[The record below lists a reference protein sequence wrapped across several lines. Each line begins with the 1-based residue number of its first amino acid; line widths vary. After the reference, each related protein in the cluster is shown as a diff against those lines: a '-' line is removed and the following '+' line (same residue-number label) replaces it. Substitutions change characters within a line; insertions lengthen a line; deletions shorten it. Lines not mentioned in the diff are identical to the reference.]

1 MSLSGLRIQVYL
13 DLSTFEKYRKLR
25 SLSSQLYS
33 DFVNWSQPKYQI
45 ASTSFANMPD
55 IILALIF
62 PNAKQYCRH
71 PHVIIPT
78 YKTAYTWVLSCQPTP
93 TLNKMPVSCISF
105 TNMVSSLLSKIWD
118 KLIWHDHK
126 WYLILIKIL
135 IKLPLMLSFFEGY
148 IQCWWAINQS

>member
-55 IILALIF
+55 IILALILIACV
-62 PNAKQYCRH
+62 PQR
-71 PHVIIPT
+71 
-78 YKTAYTWVLSCQPTP
+78 KTILQAPSRYYTH
-93 TLNKMPVSCISF
+93 I
-105 TNMVSSLLSKIWD
+105 
-118 KLIWHDHK
+118 
-126 WYLILIKIL
+126 
-135 IKLPLMLSFFEGY
+135 
-148 IQCWWAINQS
+148 